1 MPIKLADTLAPMGNF
16 PAVESDNVDITIEGS
31 PKSLQ
36 QAYEDG
42 DLGGGGSSIQVET
55 MPAASAENVGKI
67 VQYVGETGTYQK
79 GHFYECILAHNG
91 TGSTYAW
98 EDVDHLRFN
107 HVVYHCTVPPVNEEC
122 KPGDIIYYSGKTM
135 GNFKNGYYYRAIPN
149 ATPQQHYGVTFWTT
163 PSSGTG
169 YLCYTPFELRIGF
182 IVYPTGTGGTS
193 YPYEITDFDD
203 TGITIT
209 PYGWSGEDRHYIGVY
224 YTETVQGWEELEGG
238 GGTSIFY
245 GTMDEWNALSADEK
259 KQYDYMA
266 DDDENSDLTDFVTNI
281 ADTEANKL
289 LNAQGGTT
297 DCNTTI
303 KAGVYSCAPQTANRP
318 SGVDYG
324 VLMVFGQR
332 TDFASPSVQWIYQ
345 FFYETAGRI
354 YKRYCINPSTLTPS
368 SSQWT
373 AWEIIAGGVE
383 QVSNPFTVNTSKATS
398 AFEVEALKQGR
409 VVQFKVYIESFKNIV
424 SETWNTLG
432 TVADAIKPVMETPL
446 SISDGR
452 VVNASALT
460 RITTNGEL
468 QIWGTDALNTLSSR
482 FFATYFSVN

>member
-1 MPIKLADTLAPMGNF
+1 MTTYKFNGTKNGETLSFFLANKELEVGSALVRISDGYIVSYVSAINGTTITVQGRTYTETF
-16 PAVESDNVDITIEGS
+16 TDVVETGETEEVASYTGWIDI
-31 PKSLQ
+31 
-36 QAYEDG
+36 
-42 DLGGGGSSIQVET
+42 GGGGSD
-55 MPAASAENVGKI
+55 G
-67 VQYVGETGTYQK
+67 GE
-79 GHFYECILAHNG
+79 E
-91 TGSTYAW
+91 
-98 EDVDHLRFN
+98 
-107 HVVYHCTVPPVNEEC
+107 
-122 KPGDIIYYSGKTM
+122 
-135 GNFKNGYYYRAIPN
+135 
-149 ATPQQHYGVTFWTT
+149 
-163 PSSGTG
+163 
-169 YLCYTPFELRIGF
+169 
-182 IVYPTGTGGTS
+182 
-193 YPYEITDFDD
+193 
-203 TGITIT
+203 
-209 PYGWSGEDRHYIGVY
+209 
-224 YTETVQGWEELEGG
+224 
-238 GGTSIFY
+238 GTSIFY
-245 GTMDEWNALSADEK
+245 GTMDEWDALSTDAK

-303 KAGVYSCAPQTANRP
+303 KAGVYSCTPQTANRP

-398 AFEVEALKQGR
+398 AFEVGALKQGR

-446 SISDGR
+446 SLSDGR
-452 VVNASALT
+452 TVNASALT